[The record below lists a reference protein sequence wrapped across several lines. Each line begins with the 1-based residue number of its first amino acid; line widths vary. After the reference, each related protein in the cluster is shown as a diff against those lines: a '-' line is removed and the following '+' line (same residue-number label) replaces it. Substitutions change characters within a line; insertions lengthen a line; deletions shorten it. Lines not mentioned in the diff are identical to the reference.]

1 MASPPKRTG
10 RDKHRFTGSFL
21 ENKYIRMNVN
31 IARFRRNVKK
41 INVKEKNAI
50 LGFVK
55 RVGISTIKIHKK
67 EHEKYRVIIIGVHI
81 AVAGHSTKPSLL
93 AEQEDKT
100 ALVLIVFF
108 SME

>member
-10 RDKHRFTGSFL
+10 RDKHRFTGSYL

-31 IARFRRNVKK
+31 IARLRRNVKK

-67 EHEKYRVIIIGVHI
+67 EHEKYSHNYWCTYCSRR
-81 AVAGHSTKPSLL
+81 AFYKTKSPSR
-93 AEQEDKT
+93 T
-100 ALVLIVFF
+100 GR
-108 SME
+108 

>member
-1 MASPPKRTG
+1 M
-10 RDKHRFTGSFL
+10 
-21 ENKYIRMNVN
+21 
-31 IARFRRNVKK
+31 
-41 INVKEKNAI
+41 
-50 LGFVK
+50 K

-81 AVAGHSTKPSLL
+81 AVAGHSTKPWPSLL

>member
-1 MASPPKRTG
+1 MASPPKRTR

-31 IARFRRNVKK
+31 IARLRGNVKK

-81 AVAGHSTKPSLL
+81 AVAGHSTKQNRKIKQRLYL
-93 AEQEDKT
+93 
-100 ALVLIVFF
+100 
-108 SME
+108 

>member
-1 MASPPKRTG
+1 MLEFQPL
-10 RDKHRFTGSFL
+10 RF
-21 ENKYIRMNVN
+21 I
-31 IARFRRNVKK
+31 KK
-41 INVKEKNAI
+41 NTKN
-50 LGFVK
+50 
-55 RVGISTIKIHKK
+55 T
-67 EHEKYRVIIIGVHI
+67 VIIIGVHI

>member
-1 MASPPKRTG
+1 MKGLDETN
-10 RDKHRFTGSFL
+10 TGSQVR
-21 ENKYIRMNVN
+21 IWRISISMNVN
-31 IARFRRNVKK
+31 IARLRRNVKK

-81 AVAGHSTKPSLL
+81 AVAGHSTKQNRKIKQRLYL
-93 AEQEDKT
+93 
-100 ALVLIVFF
+100 
-108 SME
+108 

>member
-1 MASPPKRTG
+1 M
-10 RDKHRFTGSFL
+10 
-21 ENKYIRMNVN
+21 
-31 IARFRRNVKK
+31 
-41 INVKEKNAI
+41 
-50 LGFVK
+50 K

-67 EHEKYRVIIIGVHI
+67 EHEKYRVIIIGVHTCI

>member
-1 MASPPKRTG
+1 M
-10 RDKHRFTGSFL
+10 
-21 ENKYIRMNVN
+21 
-31 IARFRRNVKK
+31 
-41 INVKEKNAI
+41 
-50 LGFVK
+50 K

-100 ALVLIVFF
+100 ALVLID
-108 SME
+108 

>member
-1 MASPPKRTG
+1 MLKKLMLKKKC
-10 RDKHRFTGSFL
+10 D
-21 ENKYIRMNVN
+21 
-31 IARFRRNVKK
+31 FRVC
-41 INVKEKNAI
+41 
-50 LGFVK
+50 K

>member
-1 MASPPKRTG
+1 M
-10 RDKHRFTGSFL
+10 
-21 ENKYIRMNVN
+21 
-31 IARFRRNVKK
+31 
-41 INVKEKNAI
+41 
-50 LGFVK
+50 K

-67 EHEKYRVIIIGVHI
+67 EHEKYRVIIIGVLI

>member
-1 MASPPKRTG
+1 M
-10 RDKHRFTGSFL
+10 

-31 IARFRRNVKK
+31 IARLRRNVKK

-67 EHEKYRVIIIGVHI
+67 ERAYCSRRAFYK
-81 AVAGHSTKPSLL
+81 TKSPSR
-93 AEQEDKT
+93 T
-100 ALVLIVFF
+100 RR
-108 SME
+108 